1 MENTKNSFLEEE
13 IFYYS
18 PTSNFGVCAKNIK
31 TQRNIRMSFT
41 PFSSNQKISFCN
53 TIMIP
58 FIISEE
64 SIDNE
69 KNIINQTVSN
79 FQNEKSKISI
89 RKDNTRM
96 KTESSRD
103 EKNNISCDKQVTR
116 ILIPNEIDK
125 IEENTNEIEFTNLD
139 YNENKDSLEINPYF
153 QGSNLNIDITKYQ
166 NNSEI
171 EKKKVNKIL
180 NKNKIK
186 PHKGISNN
194 NINNIST
201 SKNLRKTISIDN
213 KLSSKMKRIRSMN
226 LNNLEKPIN
235 TEKEI
240 SENKIRKKKNKFRTS
255 PNNEILKKNT
265 KDKTS
270 NNSLHNKENKDNK
283 ENKVKPHRKKRENTV
298 VNKSSEIKIK
308 DYNIKIYK
316 TSLFN
321 KNSSSNMETKIDP
334 NLIMKDEKEKI
345 NKRKKVIKYNGLS
358 HKLLLNFGLNNK
370 DENKMN
376 KEKTE
381 KKEKK
386 EKREKREKKEKKENN
401 RKKEAQNKEQEIN
414 HNSTIRS
421 NKKKNSLSFLNSQIK
436 KVKTLTK
443 EFNMG
448 EKRRIQKTFRKK
460 ITDNLD
466 FESALR
472 NKNNLGKTQYN
483 LFSPDKFTNTEFC
496 GSDYLEYTL
505 DCMDLIL
512 KKNTSQKQSKN
523 KVNFNFPKTRG
534 NKKKKI
540 ALFDLDETLVHC
552 TGDIRLQNEP
562 YQYSIDITLPGN
574 KEAKVG
580 INIRPFWKKTLNLIR
595 KYYHIVI
602 FTASHQA
609 YADAVLNFMDPSNKY
624 FKYRLYRNN
633 CSLVDIDDNKFYVKD
648 LDIFDEAYDLKDI
661 IIVDNSV
668 LSFIY
673 HLENG
678 IPIVPYYNE
687 DKDGSLY
694 VVGLYLM
701 HIYKENDL
709 REANK
714 KYINLES
721 FLNEAKT
728 RNEIEEPIEEESTIK
743 GNNDDI
749 NKEEGDITPEKI
761 IERKKHTNTDKKKK
775 LSFGGKIE
783 QKRCSFSIDS
793 PQHKLIWK
801 SKLYNMYYEIN
812 YNKPLTDDKVTMIE
826 EKSNKSFSVDSEE
839 KSVQQDKQSDK
850 NTAEF
855 FFQKRLLTSV
865 EKPTVIKRNSRS
877 NKTIRNFVNLK
888 TIRSNFYNKFLEDG
902 AIK

>member
-1 MENTKNSFLEEE
+1 
-13 IFYYS
+13 
-18 PTSNFGVCAKNIK
+18 
-31 TQRNIRMSFT
+31 
-41 PFSSNQKISFCN
+41 
-53 TIMIP
+53 
-58 FIISEE
+58 
-64 SIDNE
+64 
-69 KNIINQTVSN
+69 
-79 FQNEKSKISI
+79 
-89 RKDNTRM
+89 M
-96 KTESSRD
+96 KTESSGD

-255 PNNEILKKNT
+255 PNNEIVKKNA

-270 NNSLHNKENKDNK
+270 YKTLHNNKENKENKDNK

-308 DYNIKIYK
+308 DYNIKAYK

-386 EKREKREKKEKKENN
+386 EKREKSEKKEKKESN
-401 RKKEAQNKEQEIN
+401 RKKEAQNKDQEIN
-414 HNSTIRS
+414 HNPTIRS

-460 ITDNLD
+460 ITENLD

-496 GSDYLEYTL
+496 DSDYCEYTL
-505 DCMDLIL
+505 ECMDLIL
-512 KKNTSQKQSKN
+512 NKDIAQRQIKS
-523 KVNFNFPKTRG
+523 KVNFNFPKSKG
-534 NKKKKI
+534 KKQKKI

-552 TGDIRLQNEP
+552 TGDINLKAEP
-562 YQYSIDITLPGN
+562 YQHCINVVLPGN
-574 KEAKVG
+574 IETKVG
-580 INIRPFWKKTLNLIR
+580 INIRPFWKKTLNLIK
-595 KYYHIVI
+595 KYYHIVV

-609 YADAVLNFMDPSNKY
+609 YADAVLDFMDPTKKY
-624 FKYRLYRNN
+624 FNYRLYRNN
-633 CSLVDIDDNKFYVKD
+633 CSLVDINDVKFYVKD
-648 LDIFDEAYDLKDI
+648 LDIFNEFYDLKDI

-694 VVGLYLM
+694 VVGLYLI
-701 HIYKENDL
+701 HIYKEYDL

-714 KYINLES
+714 KYINLNS
-721 FLNEAKT
+721 FLNEAKEKKIKESSI
-728 RNEIEEPIEEESTIK
+728 NEESFNSSIITESIEK
-743 GNNDDI
+743 KESTQKNTDQS
-749 NKEEGDITPEKI
+749 NKEI
-761 IERKKHTNTDKKKK
+761 R
-775 LSFGGKIE
+775 LSKSNE
-783 QKRCSFSIDS
+783 HLKNLRRCSFSIGNNNRMKLMS
-793 PQHKLIWK
+793 RSKLI
-801 SKLYNMYYEIN
+801 NVYYEIN
-812 YNKPLTDDKVTMIE
+812 NQPMSEKKIATIIE
-826 EKSNKSFSVDSEE
+826 EKSNKSFSVDEGDINESDNEE
-839 KSVQQDKQSDK
+839 KKNLNEILFRNRLFSTDDKPFASRGKSQS
-850 NTAEF
+850 NNV
-855 FFQKRLLTSV
+855 L
-865 EKPTVIKRNSRS
+865 N
-877 NKTIRNFVNLK
+877 NFNDLK
-888 TIRSNFYNKFLEDG
+888 YIRSNFFNMFSEKGF
-902 AIK
+902 